1 MSDQGSE
8 TLDLQSCFEHLD
20 RLVRRIHEENQE
32 IRSCCLQLLDSCQSD
47 VTMGD
52 PGRCDSTVYSQALDN
67 HDAIINDFIPAS
79 FADLP
84 APHTSS
90 FGVAGWLSEGIN
102 TAFGQSPRGPT
113 PGSTTSSTNYGPVAQ
128 PFLPQPQHS
137 TYSQAFSVIYDPRD
151 MRPLPEGVYFVNKS
165 EVQVPVDFMEI
176 EQATCFPD
184 GDIDIEGV
192 DDDLE
197 VSKDLSI
204 DDFCVLSKE
213 HLVIVPGVVTTRI
226 RPRRDGFPRQVFDPK
241 DIACL
246 SSPTACLNDVCINGC
261 AALLYSELK
270 LPTVDCAILSTYDL
284 PRIRC
289 NAADERIWRNISWTS
304 YWEKN
309 VWIVPIHRP
318 SGVGHWVICIIYF
331 QTKELHLFDSLADQ
345 EPWENDVKDIMK
357 LIERLLTIARQRHSG
372 VQIDL
377 EGWQSR
383 ALNVNPCQS
392 NDYDCGLWVLAAMI
406 AVLRGRHVTGLHE
419 EQMSDFRHYL
429 CNLVLSIPAQA

>member
-1 MSDQGSE
+1 
-8 TLDLQSCFEHLD
+8 
-20 RLVRRIHEENQE
+20 
-32 IRSCCLQLLDSCQSD
+32 
-47 VTMGD
+47 
-52 PGRCDSTVYSQALDN
+52 
-67 HDAIINDFIPAS
+67 
-79 FADLP
+79 
-84 APHTSS
+84 
-90 FGVAGWLSEGIN
+90 
-102 TAFGQSPRGPT
+102 
-113 PGSTTSSTNYGPVAQ
+113 
-128 PFLPQPQHS
+128 
-137 TYSQAFSVIYDPRD
+137 
-151 MRPLPEGVYFVNKS
+151 MRPLPEGVYFVNRS
-165 EVQVPVDFMEI
+165 EVQVPAGLTEV
-176 EQATCFPD
+176 EQAACSPND
-184 GDIDIEGV
+184 DIDIERV

-213 HLVIVPGVVTTRI
+213 RLVIVPGVVTTRI

-270 LPTVDCAILSTYDL
+270 LATVDCAILSTYDL

-289 NAADERIWRNISWTS
+289 NAADERIWRNISWTF

-318 SGVGHWVICIIYF
+318 SDSHWVVCIIYF

-357 LIERLLTIARQRHSG
+357 LIERFLTIARQRHSG

-392 NDYDCGLWVLAAMI
+392 NDYDCGLWVLAVMI

-419 EQMSDFRHYL
+419 AQMSDFRHYL
-429 CNLVLSIPAQA
+429 CNLVLSIPART